1 MKKIKTMLIA
11 ITAVT
16 VMAQSTFAADIP
28 VESYPDNATEESVAI
43 AQNLIGEI
51 LDEVQNGLGYQPAWC
66 KANNAVF
73 AAVLANETGGYGYAD
88 LAAIARNAILQC
100 RDMYL
105 RPEYYAEKESKV
117 KALISD
123 LINEVEIGATD
134 YKTAEKQAY
143 TRIYQTA
150 DPTFNP
156 DTDCVG
162 DFCYWDMPSI
172 DSALLTQ
179 ARKLLKNARSRAE
192 QMSITYNGGFR

>member
-1 MKKIKTMLIA
+1 MKKIKTMLITITA
-11 ITAVT
+11 IT
-16 VMAQSTFAADIP
+16 VMTQSTFAADIP

-43 AQNLIGEI
+43 AQNLIGGI

-88 LAAIARNAILQC
+88 LAAVARNAILQC

-105 RPEYYAEKESKV
+105 RPEYYAEKENAV
-117 KALISD
+117 RTLISD
-123 LINEVEIGATD
+123 LINEVEIGTTD

-150 DPTFNP
+150 EPTFNP

-162 DFCYWDMPSI
+162 DFCYWDIPAV
-172 DSALLTQ
+172 DGALLTQ

-192 QMSITYNGGFR
+192 QITEIQ

>member
-1 MKKIKTMLIA
+1 MKKFKTMLITITA
-11 ITAVT
+11 IT
-16 VMAQSTFAADIP
+16 VMTQSTFAADIP
-28 VESYPDNATEESVAI
+28 VESYPDNATDESVAI
-43 AQNLIGEI
+43 AQNLIGGI

-88 LAAIARNAILQC
+88 LAAVARNAILQC

-105 RPEYYAEKESKV
+105 RPEYYAEKENAV
-117 KALISD
+117 RALISD
-123 LINEVEIGATD
+123 LINEVEIGTTD

-150 DPTFNP
+150 EPTFNP

-162 DFCYWDMPSI
+162 DFCYWDIPPI

-192 QMSITYNGGFR
+192 QITEIQ

>member
-1 MKKIKTMLIA
+1 MKKLLKT
-11 ITAVT
+11 TAVLSLAFAFT
-16 VMAQSTFAADIP
+16 TSVFAADIP
-28 VESYPDNATEESVAI
+28 VESYPDNATDESVAI
-43 AQNLIGEI
+43 TQNLIGGI

-66 KANNAVF
+66 KANNAIF

-105 RPEYYAEKESKV
+105 RPEYYAEKETAV
-117 KALISD
+117 RALISD
-123 LINEVEIGATD
+123 LINAVEIGATD

-143 TRIYQTA
+143 TRIYQMA
-150 DPTFNP
+150 EPTFNP

-162 DFCYWDMPSI
+162 DFCYWDMPPI

-192 QMSITYNGGFR
+192 QITEIQ

>member
-1 MKKIKTMLIA
+1 MKKFKTMLLTIA
-11 ITAVT
+11 VIT
-16 VMAQSTFAADIP
+16 VMTQSVFAADIP
-28 VESYPDNATEESVAI
+28 VKSYPDNATDESVAI
-43 AQNLIGEI
+43 TQNLIGGI

-73 AAVLANETGGYGYAD
+73 VAVLANETGGYGYAD

-105 RPEYYAEKESKV
+105 RPEYYAEKENVV

-123 LINEVEIGATD
+123 LINAVESGATD

-150 DPTFNP
+150 EPTFNP

-162 DFCYWDMPSI
+162 DFCYWDMPPI

-192 QMSITYNGGFR
+192 QITATQ

>member
-1 MKKIKTMLIA
+1 MKKVKTMLITITA
-11 ITAVT
+11 IT
-16 VMAQSTFAADIP
+16 VMTQSTFAADIP

-43 AQNLIGEI
+43 AQNLIGGI

-105 RPEYYAEKESKV
+105 RPEYYAEKENAV
-117 KALISD
+117 RALISD
-123 LINEVEIGATD
+123 LINAVEIGATD

-150 DPTFNP
+150 EPTFNP
-156 DTDCVG
+156 NTDCVG
-162 DFCYWDMPSI
+162 DFCYWDIPPI

-192 QMSITYNGGFR
+192 QITAIQ

>member
-1 MKKIKTMLIA
+1 MKKIKTMLITITA
-11 ITAVT
+11 IT
-16 VMAQSTFAADIP
+16 VMTQSTFAADIP
-28 VESYPDNATEESVAI
+28 VESYPDNATEESVSI
-43 AQNLIGEI
+43 TQNLIGGI

-88 LAAIARNAILQC
+88 LAAVARNAIFQC

-105 RPEYYAEKESKV
+105 RPEYYAEKENAV
-117 KALISD
+117 RALISD

-143 TRIYQTA
+143 TRIYQMA
-150 DPTFNP
+150 EPTFNP

-162 DFCYWDMPSI
+162 DFCYWDMPPI

-192 QMSITYNGGFR
+192 QITAIQ

>member
-1 MKKIKTMLIA
+1 MKKIKTMLIT

-16 VMAQSTFAADIP
+16 VMTQSTFAADIP
-28 VESYPDNATEESVAI
+28 VESYPDNATEKSI
-43 AQNLIGEI
+43 AVTQNLIGGI

-73 AAVLANETGGYGYAD
+73 AAVLANETSGYGYAD
-88 LAAIARNAILQC
+88 LAVVARNAILQC

-105 RPEYYAEKESKV
+105 RPEYYAEKENAV
-117 KALISD
+117 RALISD
-123 LINEVEIGATD
+123 LINAVEIGATD

-150 DPTFNP
+150 EPTFNP

-162 DFCYWDMPSI
+162 DFCYWDIPPI

-192 QMSITYNGGFR
+192 QITEIQ

>member
-1 MKKIKTMLIA
+1 MKKIKTMLLTITA
-11 ITAVT
+11 IT
-16 VMAQSTFAADIP
+16 VMTQSVFAADIP
-28 VESYPDNATEESVAI
+28 VESYPDNVTDKSVAI
-43 AQNLIGEI
+43 TQNLIGGI
-51 LDEVQNGLGYQPAWC
+51 LDDVQNGLGYQPAWC

-73 AAVLANETGGYGYAD
+73 AAVLANETSGYGYAD
-88 LAAIARNAILQC
+88 LAAVARNAILQC

-105 RPEYYAEKESKV
+105 RPEYYAEKENAV
-117 KALISD
+117 RALISD

-150 DPTFNP
+150 EPTFNP

-162 DFCYWDMPSI
+162 DFCYWDMPSV

-179 ARKLLKNARSRAE
+179 ARKLLKNASSRAE
-192 QMSITYNGGFR
+192 QMSVTQ

>member
-1 MKKIKTMLIA
+1 MKKIKTILITITA
-11 ITAVT
+11 IT
-16 VMAQSTFAADIP
+16 VMTQSTFAADIP

-43 AQNLIGEI
+43 AQNLIGGI

-73 AAVLANETGGYGYAD
+73 VAVLANETGGYGYAD
-88 LAAIARNAILQC
+88 LAAVARNAILQC

-105 RPEYYAEKESKV
+105 RPEYYAEKENTV
-117 KALISD
+117 RALISD
-123 LINEVEIGATD
+123 LINAVEIGATD
-134 YKTAEKQAY
+134 YKTTEKQAY

-150 DPTFNP
+150 EPTFNP

-162 DFCYWDMPSI
+162 DFCYWDIPAV
-172 DSALLTQ
+172 DGALLTQ

-192 QMSITYNGGFR
+192 QITEIQ

>member
-1 MKKIKTMLIA
+1 MKKLLKTAMVLSLA
-11 ITAVT
+11 LSFTTSA
-16 VMAQSTFAADIP
+16 FAADIP
-28 VESYPDNATEESVAI
+28 VESYPDNATDESVAI
-43 AQNLIGEI
+43 TQNLIGEI

-73 AAVLANETGGYGYAD
+73 AAVLANETGGYSYAD

-105 RPEYYAEKESKV
+105 RPDYYAEKENTV
-117 KALISD
+117 RALISD

-143 TRIYQTA
+143 TRIYQMA
-150 DPTFNP
+150 EPTFNP

-162 DFCYWDMPSI
+162 DFCYWNMPPI

-179 ARKLLKNARSRAE
+179 ARKLLKNARSRTE
-192 QMSITYNGGFR
+192 QITAIQ

>member
-1 MKKIKTMLIA
+1 MKKLLKTAMVLSLA
-11 ITAVT
+11 LSFTTSA
-16 VMAQSTFAADIP
+16 FAADIP
-28 VESYPDNATEESVAI
+28 VESYPDNATDESVAI
-43 AQNLIGEI
+43 AQNLIGGI

-66 KANNAVF
+66 KENNAVF
-73 AAVLANETGGYGYAD
+73 TAVLANETGGYSYAD

-105 RPEYYAEKESKV
+105 RPDYYAEKENTV
-117 KALISD
+117 RALISD

-143 TRIYQTA
+143 TRIYQMA
-150 DPTFNP
+150 EPTFNP

-162 DFCYWDMPSI
+162 DFCYWDMPPI

-179 ARKLLKNARSRAE
+179 ARKLLKNARSRTE
-192 QMSITYNGGFR
+192 QITAIQ

>member
-1 MKKIKTMLIA
+1 MKKIKTMLITITA
-11 ITAVT
+11 IT
-16 VMAQSTFAADIP
+16 VMTQTTFAADIP
-28 VESYPDNATEESVAI
+28 VESYPDNATEKSVAI
-43 AQNLIGEI
+43 MQNLIGGI

-88 LAAIARNAILQC
+88 LAAVARNAILQC

-105 RPEYYAEKESKV
+105 RPEYYAEKDYAV
-117 KALISD
+117 RALISD

-150 DPTFNP
+150 EPTFNP

-162 DFCYWDMPSI
+162 DFCYWDIPSV
-172 DSALLTQ
+172 DGALLTQ

-192 QMSITYNGGFR
+192 QITAIQ

>member
-1 MKKIKTMLIA
+1 MKKILQ
-11 ITAVT
+11 TAMVLSLALSFT
-16 VMAQSTFAADIP
+16 TSSFAADIP
-28 VESYPDNATEESVAI
+28 VESYPDNATDESVAI
-43 AQNLIGEI
+43 TQNLIGGI

-105 RPEYYAEKESKV
+105 RPEYYAEKENAV
-117 KALISD
+117 RALISD
-123 LINEVEIGATD
+123 LINAVESGATD

-150 DPTFNP
+150 EPTFNP
-156 DTDCVG
+156 ETDCVG
-162 DFCYWDMPSI
+162 DFCYWDMPPI

-192 QMSITYNGGFR
+192 QITEIQ

>member
-1 MKKIKTMLIA
+1 MKKIKTMLIT

-16 VMAQSTFAADIP
+16 VMTQSTFAADIP
-28 VESYPDNATEESVAI
+28 VESYPDNATEKSI
-43 AQNLIGEI
+43 AVTQNLIGGI

-73 AAVLANETGGYGYAD
+73 AAVLANETSGYGYAD
-88 LAAIARNAILQC
+88 LAVVARNAILQC

-105 RPEYYAEKESKV
+105 RPEYYAEKENAV
-117 KALISD
+117 RALISD
-123 LINEVEIGATD
+123 LINAVEIGATD

-143 TRIYQTA
+143 TRIYQMA
-150 DPTFNP
+150 EPTFNP

-162 DFCYWDMPSI
+162 DFCYWDIPPI

-192 QMSITYNGGFR
+192 QITAIQ

>member
-1 MKKIKTMLIA
+1 MKKVLKV
-11 ITAVT
+11 ITLLSLALSFTTSV
-16 VMAQSTFAADIP
+16 FAADIP

-43 AQNLIGEI
+43 TQNLIGGI

-88 LAAIARNAILQC
+88 LAAVARNAILQC

-105 RPEYYAEKESKV
+105 RPEYYTEKENAV
-117 KALISD
+117 RALISD

-134 YKTAEKQAY
+134 YKIAEKQAY

-150 DPTFNP
+150 EPTFNP

-162 DFCYWDMPSI
+162 DFCYWDIPPI

-192 QMSITYNGGFR
+192 QITEIQ

>member
-1 MKKIKTMLIA
+1 MKKIKTMLLT
-11 ITAVT
+11 ITAIT
-16 VMAQSTFAADIP
+16 VMAQSVFPADIP
-28 VESYPDNATEESVAI
+28 VESYPDNATDESVAI
-43 AQNLIGEI
+43 TQNLIGGI

-105 RPEYYAEKESKV
+105 RPEYYSEKEHAVS
-117 KALISD
+117 ALISD
-123 LINEVEIGATD
+123 LLNAVEIGATD

-150 DPTFNP
+150 EPTFNP
-156 DTDCVG
+156 NTDCVG
-162 DFCYWDMPSI
+162 DFCYWDIPPI

-192 QMSITYNGGFR
+192 QITAIQ

>member
-1 MKKIKTMLIA
+1 MKKIKTMLLTITA
-11 ITAVT
+11 IT
-16 VMAQSTFAADIP
+16 VMTQSTFAADIP

-43 AQNLIGEI
+43 AQNLIGGI

-105 RPEYYAEKESKV
+105 RPEYYAEKENTV
-117 KALISD
+117 RALISD
-123 LINEVEIGATD
+123 LINAVEIGATD

-143 TRIYQTA
+143 TRIYQTTE
-150 DPTFNP
+150 PTFNS
-156 DTDCVG
+156 DSDCVG
-162 DFCYWDMPSI
+162 DFCYWDMPPI

-192 QMSITYNGGFR
+192 RITEIQ

>member
-1 MKKIKTMLIA
+1 MKKIKTMLITITA
-11 ITAVT
+11 IT
-16 VMAQSTFAADIP
+16 VMTQSTFAADIP

-43 AQNLIGEI
+43 TQNLIGGI

-88 LAAIARNAILQC
+88 LAAIARNVILQC

-105 RPEYYAEKESKV
+105 RPEYYAEKENAV
-117 KALISD
+117 RALISD
-123 LINEVEIGATD
+123 LINAVEIGATD

-150 DPTFNP
+150 EPTFNP

-162 DFCYWDMPSI
+162 DFCYWDMPPI

-192 QMSITYNGGFR
+192 QITEIK

>member
-1 MKKIKTMLIA
+1 MKKIKTMLIT
-11 ITAVT
+11 IT
-16 VMAQSTFAADIP
+16 VMTQSTFAADIP
-28 VESYPDNATEESVAI
+28 VESYPDNATEKSI
-43 AQNLIGEI
+43 AVTQNLIGEI

-88 LAAIARNAILQC
+88 LAAVARNAILQC

-105 RPEYYAEKESKV
+105 RPEYYAEKENAV
-117 KALISD
+117 RALISD

-150 DPTFNP
+150 EPTFNP

-162 DFCYWDMPSI
+162 DFCYWDIPAV
-172 DSALLTQ
+172 DGALLTQ
-179 ARKLLKNARSRAE
+179 ARKLLKNARARAV
-192 QMSITYNGGFR
+192 QMSVTQ

>member
-1 MKKIKTMLIA
+1 MKKIKTMLITITA
-11 ITAVT
+11 IT
-16 VMAQSTFAADIP
+16 VMTQSTFAADIP

-43 AQNLIGEI
+43 AQNLIGGI

-73 AAVLANETGGYGYAD
+73 AAVLANETVGYGYAD

-105 RPEYYAEKESKV
+105 RPEYYAEKENAV
-117 KALISD
+117 RALISD
-123 LINEVEIGATD
+123 LINAVEIGATD

-143 TRIYQTA
+143 TRIYQMA
-150 DPTFNP
+150 EPTFNP
-156 DTDCVG
+156 ETDCVG
-162 DFCYWDMPSI
+162 DFCYWDIPPI

-179 ARKLLKNARSRAE
+179 ARKLLKNARSRTE
-192 QMSITYNGGFR
+192 QITEIQ

>member
-1 MKKIKTMLIA
+1 MKKVLKV
-11 ITAVT
+11 ITLLSLALSFT
-16 VMAQSTFAADIP
+16 TSAFAADIP
-28 VESYPDNATEESVAI
+28 VESYPDNATDESVAI
-43 AQNLIGEI
+43 TQNLIGGI

-66 KANNAVF
+66 KANNAIF

-105 RPEYYAEKESKV
+105 RPEYYAEKENTV
-117 KALISD
+117 RALISD
-123 LINEVEIGATD
+123 LINEVEIGAMD

-143 TRIYQTA
+143 TRIYQMA
-150 DPTFNP
+150 EPTFNP

-162 DFCYWDMPSI
+162 DFCYWDMPPI
-172 DSALLTQ
+172 DSALPTQ

-192 QMSITYNGGFR
+192 QITAIQ

>member
-1 MKKIKTMLIA
+1 MKKIKTMLITITA
-11 ITAVT
+11 IT
-16 VMAQSTFAADIP
+16 VMTQSTFAADIP
-28 VESYPDNATEESVAI
+28 VESYPDNATEKSVAI
-43 AQNLIGEI
+43 MQNLIGGI

-88 LAAIARNAILQC
+88 LAAVARNAILQC

-105 RPEYYAEKESKV
+105 RPEYYAEKENAV
-117 KALISD
+117 RALISD
-123 LINEVEIGATD
+123 LINAVEIGATD

-150 DPTFNP
+150 EPTFNP

-162 DFCYWDMPSI
+162 DFCYWDIPPI

-192 QMSITYNGGFR
+192 QITEIQ

>member
-1 MKKIKTMLIA
+1 MKKVLKV
-11 ITAVT
+11 ITLLSLAFAFT
-16 VMAQSTFAADIP
+16 TSAFAADIP
-28 VESYPDNATEESVAI
+28 VESYPDNATDESVAI
-43 AQNLIGEI
+43 TQNLIGGI

-66 KANNAVF
+66 KANNAIF
-73 AAVLANETGGYGYAD
+73 TAVLANETGGYGYAD

-105 RPEYYAEKESKV
+105 RPEYYTEKENTV
-117 KALISD
+117 RALISD
-123 LINEVEIGATD
+123 LINEVENGATD

-143 TRIYQTA
+143 TRIYQMA
-150 DPTFNP
+150 EPTFNP

-162 DFCYWDMPSI
+162 DFCYWDMPPI

-192 QMSITYNGGFR
+192 QMTEIQ

>member
-1 MKKIKTMLIA
+1 MKKIKTMLIT
-11 ITAVT
+11 ITAIT

-28 VESYPDNATEESVAI
+28 VESYLDNATEESVTI
-43 AQNLIGEI
+43 MQNLIGGI

-88 LAAIARNAILQC
+88 LAAVARNAILQC

-105 RPEYYAEKESKV
+105 RPEYYAEKESTV

-123 LINEVEIGATD
+123 LINEVEIGTTD
-134 YKTAEKQAY
+134 YKSAEKQAY

-150 DPTFNP
+150 EPTFNP

-162 DFCYWDMPSI
+162 DFCYWDMTSV

-179 ARKLLKNARSRAE
+179 ARKLLKNASSRAE
-192 QMSITYNGGFR
+192 QMRVTQ